1 MARFARAVFAGLTLV
16 ALVIGLPILL
26 ARYGS
31 WPIHQVPTASQLSD
45 APGQAL
51 TDDAVF
57 ATLTVAAW
65 ATWAAFTVSVVLELA
80 AAVRGASRP
89 TLPYLG
95 PIQHGARQLVASF
108 LMTATLTGPFASQ
121 RVVAAPALPPSS
133 DVARQPV
140 AAVIHEEPP
149 PQAPSDE
156 PPDDPVTPIEDL
168 PVVQVARGDSP
179 WSLAERHLGDGLRWR
194 ELWDL
199 SRGVPQADGRAWVVE
214 DQIDIGWQIRLPA
227 DAVGVPSPERADPAG
242 GGASAAGADD
252 YLVAPGDTLRE
263 IADAEL
269 GDPERY
275 PEIFDA
281 SQTIEQPGGA
291 RLTDPDLILPGW
303 TLRLPATTPAPAEPT
318 APSGPVDTPNPN
330 GSAPAPTTTTG
341 PPPTTDPP
349 STETSGATTAPA
361 PPTSEAEPAS
371 PPATVDAGAD
381 VAAPDEDDE
390 AGPAGEAVLSALGT
404 ALAGITGATVLATG
418 VAALIRHRRRRHP
431 ARSTTRRPND
441 MELAIVRASDVP
453 LVRWAGQSLGTMAAR
468 LDPRRIDGVPV
479 AVELSDQT
487 GIELLWDS
495 PQPDPPDPW
504 QVAAGGWAWRLPY
517 DPDAPVPADE
527 HPSPLPALVT
537 VGRRDGRQL
546 LVNLEALG
554 SLAICGDE
562 TAAQALLQTMVLELT
577 TSEDL
582 ADSYLTLAGVEP
594 GPAEGLDRVE
604 RATVAEA
611 LHQLVAADRSI
622 VDLLASDAS
631 TTFAVRCGARGTH
644 VEASVYVV
652 DGTGA
657 PGEGGLDKALAAA
670 LPHHGTALV
679 VFGET
684 PGAAARLTVSSDG
697 SAHLAPLGLDFE
709 AAGLPPPTSDLLRLL
724 LESEADEDVDEIG
737 LEDDLD
743 ATVLVDAVAATEVG
757 TSDLDGADLKDA
769 ALLGQAVIDLRA
781 VDHPHDEASP
791 AATEPRINGNG
802 RAAAI
807 AGAEVNHHDDEDVHD
822 GDLLVPR
829 PRLLVKVLGRPH
841 VPDRPDLG
849 RRETVLA
856 AYLACHDGPATTS
869 GVQDAIW
876 NGRAVESKTLW
887 NLIARTRRA
896 LGSFDDG
903 TPVMPQADRI
913 KGTITLGPGATSD
926 LTILRT
932 SYERATG
939 SSSAEAIPLLQS
951 ALDLI
956 EGPPFDATGYDW
968 AHHTHQYVAEA
979 SALVEQAAVL
989 LAKLAQ
995 ADGITDLARHALVQG
1010 LRALPGNEVLYR
1022 QRMKLEHDAGNL
1034 AGVKAAYV
1042 ELSGLLED
1050 FEEEPTEVTVRLY
1063 HRLTGAS
1070 AGAGGGAAHGSPVS
1084 AC

>member
-1 MARFARAVFAGLTLV
+1 MARLARAVLAGVILV
-16 ALVIGLPILL
+16 VLVIGLPILL

-31 WPIHQVPTASQLSD
+31 WPIRQVPTAAQLSD

-57 ATLTVAAW
+57 AILTVAAW
-65 ATWAAFTVSVVLELA
+65 ATWAAFTVSVVLELV

-121 RVVAAPALPPSS
+121 RVVAAPALPPLS
-133 DVARQPV
+133 DLARQPV

-149 PQAPSDE
+149 PQAPADE
-156 PPDDPVTPIEDL
+156 PPVDPAMPIEDL
-168 PVVQVARGDSP
+168 PVVRVARGDSP

-199 SRGVPQADGRAWVVE
+199 NRGVPQADGRAWVVE
-214 DQIDIGWQIRLPA
+214 DQIDISWQIRLPA
-227 DAVGVPSPERADPAG
+227 DAVGIPSPESGDPAG
-242 GGASAAGADD
+242 GGGSAASPGEH
-252 YLVAPGDTLRE
+252 LVLQGDTLRE

-275 PEIFDA
+275 PEIFEA

-303 TLRLPATTPAPAEPT
+303 TLRLPDTSPAPAEPA
-318 APSGPVDTPNPN
+318 APPGSAGTPHPN
-330 GSAPAPTTTTG
+330 GSAPSTSTTTG
-341 PPPTTDPP
+341 PPPTTAPP
-349 STETSGATTAPA
+349 STETSVATTAPA
-361 PPTSEAEPAS
+361 PPTSEVDQA
-371 PPATVDAGAD
+371 PPSATGDPGTD
-381 VAAPDEDDE
+381 DAAPDEGDE
-390 AGPAGEAVLSALGT
+390 AGWATGSVLAALGT

-418 VAALIRHRRRRHP
+418 LAALIRQRRRRP
-431 ARSTTRRPND
+431 TRSTTRRPSD
-441 MELAIVRASDVP
+441 TELAIVRASDVP
-453 LVRWAGQSLGTMAAR
+453 LVRWAGQSLGAMAAR
-468 LDPRRIDGVPV
+468 IDPRRLDGVPV
-479 AVELSDQT
+479 AVELSEQT

-537 VGRRDGRQL
+537 VGHRDGRQL

-554 SLAICGDE
+554 SLAIGGDE
-562 TAAQALLQTMVLELT
+562 TAAQALVQAMVLELT
-577 TSEDL
+577 TSEEL
-582 ADSYLTLAGVEP
+582 ADSYLTLAGVKA

-604 RATVAEA
+604 STTFDEAFQQLAAAE
-611 LHQLVAADRSI
+611 RS
-622 VDLLASDAS
+622 VDDLLGGDAA
-631 TTFAVRCGARGTH
+631 TTFAVRCGSGGTH
-644 VEASVYVV
+644 VEASVFVV
-652 DGTGA
+652 DGSLA
-657 PGEGGLDKALAAA
+657 PAEEGLDEALAAA
-670 LPHHGTALV
+670 VPHHGKALV
-679 VFGET
+679 VLGDA
-684 PGAAARLTVSSDG
+684 PGAAAQLSISSDG
-697 SAHLAPLGLDFE
+697 SAHLAPLGLDFV
-709 AAGLPPPTSDLLRLL
+709 ASGLPSETSDLLRHL
-724 LESEADEDVDEIG
+724 LESKTGEDVEETVV
-737 LEDDLD
+737 EDTTD
-743 ATVLVDAVAATEVG
+743 TTMPVEAVAATEEG
-757 TSDLDGADLKDA
+757 TNELDVADLEDA
-769 ALLGQAVIDLRA
+769 VLLGQAVIDLRV
-781 VDHPHDEASP
+781 VDHPLDEASP
-791 AATEPRINGNG
+791 AAAEPRINGNG
-802 RAAAI
+802 RASAN
-807 AGAEVNHHDDEDVHD
+807 AGAEGDHHDEEDVHD
-822 GDLLVPR
+822 GDLLVLR

-896 LGSFDDG
+896 LGSFEDG

-926 LTILRT
+926 LTVLRT
-932 SYERATG
+932 SYDQAVE
-939 SSSAEAIPLLQS
+939 SSSAEAIPLLRD

-956 EGPPFDATGYDW
+956 EGPPFDAPGYDW

-979 SALVEQAAVL
+979 SALIEQAAAL

-995 ADGITDLARHALVQG
+995 ADGNTELARYALVQG

-1022 QRMKLEHDAGNL
+1022 QRMQLEHEAGNL
-1034 AGVKAAYV
+1034 PAVHAAYV
-1042 ELSGLLED
+1042 ELLSYLADLEA
-1050 FEEEPTEVTVRLY
+1050 EPSESTIDL
-1063 HRLTGAS
+1063 HGRLTFARS
-1070 AGAGGGAAHGSPVS
+1070 
-1084 AC
+1084 